1 MTTRPSA
8 GAVRGVTLAIGALM
22 AALIAGCAQPPKT
35 VLPEVPMSTAFKE
48 ARGPWVEAG
57 SSTAAPIAFDGWW
70 KSYGDPELDALQQ
83 RLVENSPD
91 LASALARYQQAKAA
105 TDSLRSAQSPTLN
118 SSLNGQRDRQS
129 ERRPLRVLGPTSPD
143 WYNSAILGLDLSYE
157 VDLWGRISQQVRAG
171 LASERAAAADLA
183 AARLALQAQLADSLL
198 QLRGLDRDNA
208 LLADAEEAYTRAFD
222 LISRRHQ
229 AGIASGLDQA
239 RAEGQLES
247 ARSQRRQSQ
256 AQRAVLEHA
265 IAALVGAN
273 ASSFRIE
280 PAASQPLA
288 MPVVPTGLPSTLLE
302 RRPDIAAA
310 QQRVVAATATLG
322 VAKTAFFPS
331 VMLSAQGG
339 FQSSDFGRFL
349 EAPNLFWAIG
359 PTLAYNLFDGGR
371 RKAEEARAAAALDE
385 SAQRYRGT
393 VLAAFQQVE
402 DQLVLLDRYGEALES
417 ENKSVEAAERSL
429 ALATNRYRAGAA
441 AYLEVVTSQ
450 TAGLQAR
457 RSAVDLA
464 TRQRR
469 ATVALVRA
477 LGGGWQQPVE
487 MKTDAGASEAVAVT
501 RNGNP

>member
-1 MTTRPSA
+1 MTAPMAASRAAQT
-8 GAVRGVTLAIGALM
+8 AVRMTSRGAARLSVQLARGVAHGVALSV
-22 AALIAGCAQPPKT
+22 AALVVALVAGCAQPPKT
-35 VLPEVPMSTAFKE
+35 TLPDVPMATSFKE

-57 SSTAAPIAFDGWW
+57 ASAAAPIALDGWW

-83 RLVENSPD
+83 RLVEHSPD
-91 LASALARYQQAKAA
+91 LASALARYQQARAA

-143 WYNSAILGLDLSYE
+143 WYNSATLGLDLSYE

-198 QLRGLDRDNA
+198 QLRGIDRDNA

-247 ARSQRRQSQ
+247 ARSQRKQSQ

-280 PAASQPLA
+280 PAASLELA

-371 RKAEEARAAAALDE
+371 RKAEEAPRDGGA
-385 SAQRYRGT
+385 
-393 VLAAFQQVE
+393 
-402 DQLVLLDRYGEALES
+402 
-417 ENKSVEAAERSL
+417 
-429 ALATNRYRAGAA
+429 RAGARRRVA
-441 AYLEVVTSQ
+441 TARGDEDGCGSVRSVCGHQKRKSVTP
-450 TAGLQAR
+450 
-457 RSAVDLA
+457 D
-464 TRQRR
+464 RQ
-469 ATVALVRA
+469 
-477 LGGGWQQPVE
+477 
-487 MKTDAGASEAVAVT
+487 M
-501 RNGNP
+501 

>member
-1 MTTRPSA
+1 MKASLTA
-8 GAVRGVTLAIGALM
+8 LAV
-22 AALIAGCAQPPKT
+22 AASIAGCAEPPKT
-35 VLPEVPMSTAFKE
+35 VLPDVPMTTGFKE

-57 SSTAAPIAFDGWW
+57 SSTTAPIAFDGWW
-70 KSYGDPELDALQQ
+70 KGYGDPELDALQQ
-83 RLVENSPD
+83 RLIANSPD
-91 LASALARYQQAKAA
+91 LASALARYQQARAA
-105 TDSLRSAQSPTLN
+105 TESLRSAQSPTLN
-118 SSLNGQRDRQS
+118 SSLNGQRIRQS
-129 ERRPLRVLGPTSPD
+129 ESRPLRVLGPTSPD
-143 WYNSAILGLDLSYE
+143 WYNSATLGLDLSYE

-183 AARLALQAQLADSLL
+183 AARLALQAQLADSML

-208 LLADAEEAYTRAFD
+208 LLADAEEAYTHAFD

-273 ASSFRIE
+273 ASNFRIE
-280 PAASQPLA
+280 PAASLDLA
-288 MPVVPTGLPSTLLE
+288 VPVVPTGLPSTLLE

-331 VMLSAQGG
+331 VVLSAQGG

-371 RKAEEARAAAALDE
+371 RQAEEARASAALDE

-402 DQLVLLDRYGEALES
+402 DQLVLLDRYGEALAS
-417 ENKSVEAAERSL
+417 ENKSVAAAERSL

-464 TRQRR
+464 TRRRR

-477 LGGGWQQPVE
+477 LGGGWQEPVE
-487 MKTDAGASEAVAVT
+487 MKADAQ
-501 RNGNP
+501 R

>member
-1 MTTRPSA
+1 MSTRGKRHLSA
-8 GAVRGVTLAIGALM
+8 AIALAVTAWM
-22 AALIAGCAQPPKT
+22 AGCAQAPRAQ
-35 VLPEVPMSTAFKE
+35 LPDVPMASAFKE
-48 ARGPWVEAG
+48 ARGPWIEAG
-57 SSTAAPIAFDGWW
+57 ASTGAIAFDGWW
-70 KSYGDPELDALQQ
+70 QGYGDPELDALQQ
-83 RLVENSPD
+83 RLIENSPD
-91 LASALARYQQAKAA
+91 LASALARYQQAKAV
-105 TDSLRSAQSPTLN
+105 TDSLRAAQSPTLN
-118 SSLNGQRDRQS
+118 TSLNAQRDRQS

-143 WYNSAILGLDLSYE
+143 WYNSATLGLDLSYE
-157 VDLWGRISQQVRAG
+157 VDLWGRVSRQVEAG
-171 LASERAAAADLA
+171 VASER

-208 LLADAEEAYTRAFD
+208 LLADAEEAYARAFD
-222 LISRRHQ
+222 LISRRHE

-239 RAEGQLES
+239 RAQGQLES

-280 PAASQPLA
+280 PALA
-288 MPVVPTGLPSTLLE
+288 LQLATPVVPPGLPSTLLE

-310 QQRVVAATATLG
+310 RQRVVAATATLG
-322 VAKTAFFPS
+322 VARTAFFPS
-331 VMLSAQGG
+331 VVLSAQGG
-339 FQSSDFGRFL
+339 FQSSDLGRFI

-359 PTLAYNLFDGGR
+359 PTLAMNLLDGGR
-371 RKAEEARAAAALDE
+371 RKAEEARAGAALDE
-385 SAQRYRGT
+385 SAQRYRGA

-402 DQLVLLDRYGEALES
+402 DQLVLLDRYGEALEA
-417 ENKSVEAAERSL
+417 EKKSVDAAERAL

-457 RSAVDLA
+457 RSAVDLE

-469 ATVALVRA
+469 ATVALVKA
-477 LGGGWQQPVE
+477 LGGGWAAE
-487 MKTDAGASEAVAVT
+487 TDLKASAA
-501 RNGNP
+501 R

>member
-1 MTTRPSA
+1 MKASVTA
-8 GAVRGVTLAIGALM
+8 LAV
-22 AALIAGCAQPPKT
+22 AALIAGCAEPPKT
-35 VLPEVPMSTAFKE
+35 VLPDVPMTTGFKE

-57 SSTAAPIAFDGWW
+57 SSTTAPIAFDGWW
-70 KSYGDPELDALQQ
+70 KGYGDPELDALQQ
-83 RLVENSPD
+83 RLIANSPD

-118 SSLNGQRDRQS
+118 SALNGQRIRQS
-129 ERRPLRVLGPTSPD
+129 ESRPLRVLGPTSPD
-143 WYNSAILGLDLSYE
+143 WYNSATLGLDLSYE

-183 AARLALQAQLADSLL
+183 AARLALQAQLADSML

-208 LLADAEEAYTRAFD
+208 LLADAEEAYTHAFD

-273 ASSFRIE
+273 ASNFRIE
-280 PAASQPLA
+280 PAASLDLA
-288 MPVVPTGLPSTLLE
+288 VPVVPTGLPSTLLE

-331 VMLSAQGG
+331 VVLSAQGG

-359 PTLAYNLFDGGR
+359 PTLAYNLLDGGR
-371 RKAEEARAAAALDE
+371 RKAEEARASAALDE

-402 DQLVLLDRYGEALES
+402 DQLVLLDRYGEALAS
-417 ENKSVEAAERSL
+417 ENKSVAAAERSL

-477 LGGGWQQPVE
+477 LGGGWQEPVE
-487 MKTDAGASEAVAVT
+487 MKADAQ
-501 RNGNP
+501 R

>member
-1 MTTRPSA
+1 MTARQSTRLSA
-8 GAVRGVTLAIGALM
+8 PIVRGVALAVV
-22 AALIAGCAQPPKT
+22 ALIAGCAQPPKT
-35 VLPEVPMSTAFKE
+35 VLPDVPMATAFKE

-57 SSTAAPIAFDGWW
+57 ASVAAPIAIDGWW
-70 KSYGDPELDALQQ
+70 KAYRDPELDALQQ

-129 ERRPLRVLGPTSPD
+129 ERRPLRVVGPTSPD
-143 WYNSAILGLDLSYE
+143 WYNSATLGLDLSYE

-183 AARLALQAQLADSLL
+183 TARLALQAQLADSLL

-208 LLADAEEAYTRAFD
+208 LLADAEEAYSRAFD

-280 PAASQPLA
+280 PAASSDLA
-288 MPVVPTGLPSTLLE
+288 MPVVPPGLPSTLLE

-331 VMLSAQGG
+331 VVLSAQGG

-417 ENKSVEAAERSL
+417 ENKSVDAAERSL

-477 LGGGWQQPVE
+477 LGGGWNEP
-487 MKTDAGASEAVAVT
+487 AAL
-501 RNGNP
+501 P

>member
-1 MTTRPSA
+1 MSTRGKRRLSA
-8 GAVRGVTLAIGALM
+8 AIALAVTAWM
-22 AALIAGCAQPPKT
+22 AGCAQAPRT
-35 VLPEVPMSTAFKE
+35 QLPDVPMASAFKE
-48 ARGPWVEAG
+48 ARGPWIEAG
-57 SSTAAPIAFDGWW
+57 ASTGAIAFDGWW
-70 KSYGDPELDALQQ
+70 QGYGDPELDALQQ
-83 RLVENSPD
+83 RLIENSPD

-105 TDSLRSAQSPTLN
+105 TDSLRAAQSPTLN
-118 SSLNGQRDRQS
+118 TSLNAQRDRQS

-143 WYNSAILGLDLSYE
+143 WYNSATLGLDLSYE
-157 VDLWGRISQQVRAG
+157 VDLWGRVSRQVEAG
-171 LASERAAAADLA
+171 VASERAAAADLA

-208 LLADAEEAYTRAFD
+208 LLADAEEAYARAFD
-222 LISRRHQ
+222 LISRRHE

-239 RAEGQLES
+239 RAQGQLES

-280 PAASQPLA
+280 PAPALQLA
-288 MPVVPTGLPSTLLE
+288 TPVVPPGLPSTLLE

-310 QQRVVAATATLG
+310 RQRVVAATATLG
-322 VAKTAFFPS
+322 VARTAFFPS
-331 VMLSAQGG
+331 VVLSAQGG
-339 FQSSDFGRFL
+339 FQSSDLGRFI

-359 PTLAYNLFDGGR
+359 PTLAMNLLDGGR
-371 RKAEEARAAAALDE
+371 RKAEEARAGAALDE
-385 SAQRYRGT
+385 SAQRYRGA

-402 DQLVLLDRYGEALES
+402 DQLVLLDRYGEALEA
-417 ENKSVEAAERSL
+417 EKKSVDAAERSL

-457 RSAVDLA
+457 RSAVDLE

-469 ATVALVRA
+469 AAVALVKA
-477 LGGGWQQPVE
+477 LGGGWNAE
-487 MKTDAGASEAVAVT
+487 TELKASAA
-501 RNGNP
+501 R

>member
-1 MTTRPSA
+1 MKASLTA
-8 GAVRGVTLAIGALM
+8 LAV
-22 AALIAGCAQPPKT
+22 AALIAGCAEPPKT
-35 VLPEVPMSTAFKE
+35 VLPDVPMTTGFKE

-57 SSTAAPIAFDGWW
+57 SSTTAPIAFDGWW
-70 KSYGDPELDALQQ
+70 KGYGDPELDALQQ
-83 RLVENSPD
+83 RLIANSPD
-91 LASALARYQQAKAA
+91 LASALARYQQARAA
-105 TDSLRSAQSPTLN
+105 TESLRSAQSPTLN
-118 SSLNGQRDRQS
+118 SSLNGQRIRQS
-129 ERRPLRVLGPTSPD
+129 ESRPLRVLGPTSPD
-143 WYNSAILGLDLSYE
+143 WYNSATLGLDLSYE

-183 AARLALQAQLADSLL
+183 AARLALQAQLADSML

-273 ASSFRIE
+273 ASNFRIE
-280 PAASQPLA
+280 PAASLDLA
-288 MPVVPTGLPSTLLE
+288 VPVVPTGLPSTLLE

-331 VMLSAQGG
+331 VVLSAQGG

-371 RKAEEARAAAALDE
+371 RQAEEARASAALDE

-402 DQLVLLDRYGEALES
+402 DQLVLLDRYGEALAS
-417 ENKSVEAAERSL
+417 ENKSVAAAERSL

-477 LGGGWQQPVE
+477 LGGGWQEPVE
-487 MKTDAGASEAVAVT
+487 MKADAQ
-501 RNGNP
+501 R

>member
-1 MTTRPSA
+1 MPNAVSGA
-8 GAVRGVTLAIGALM
+8 APNAVPGAVRRAGLVALAL
-22 AALIAGCAQPPKT
+22 AALVAGCAQAPKEQ
-35 VLPEVPMSTAFKE
+35 LPEVPMASAFKE

-57 SSTAAPIAFDGWW
+57 ASTAAPIALDGWW
-70 KSYGDPELDALQQ
+70 QVYGDAELDALQQ

-91 LASALARYQQAKAA
+91 LASALARYQQARAA
-105 TDSLRSAQSPTLN
+105 TDTLRAAQSPTLN
-118 SSLNGQRDRQS
+118 TSLNGQRDRQS
-129 ERRPLRVLGPTSPD
+129 EKRPLRVLGPTSPD
-143 WYNSAILGLDLSYE
+143 WYNSATLGLDLSYE
-157 VDLWGRISQQVRAG
+157 VDLWGRVSQQVRAG
-171 LASERAAAADLA
+171 VASERAAAADLA
-183 AARLALQAQLADSLL
+183 AARLALQAQLADSML

-208 LLADAEEAYTRAFD
+208 LLADAEEAYARAFD
-222 LISRRHQ
+222 LISRRHD

-273 ASSFRIE
+273 ASTFRIE
-280 PAASQPLA
+280 PSTARDLA
-288 MPVVPTGLPSTLLE
+288 MPVVPPGLPSTLLE

-310 QQRVVAATATLG
+310 RQRVVAATATLG
-322 VAKTAFFPS
+322 AAKTAFFPS
-331 VMLSAQGG
+331 VVLSAQGG
-339 FQSSDFGRFL
+339 FQSSDFGRFI

-359 PTLAYNLFDGGR
+359 PTLALNLLDGGR
-371 RKAEEARAAAALDE
+371 RKAEEARATAALDE

-402 DQLVLLDRYGEALES
+402 DQLVLLDRYGEALEA
-417 ENKSVEAAERSL
+417 EKKSVDAAERSL

-477 LGGGWQQPVE
+477 LGGGWRETAE
-487 MKTDAGASEAVAVT
+487 MKADAA
-501 RNGNP
+501 R

>member
-1 MTTRPSA
+1 MSGRAAGTRRAAGATGAA
-8 GAVRGVTLAIGALM
+8 GAVALAV

-35 VLPEVPMSTAFKE
+35 QLPDVPVAPGFKE

-57 SSTAAPIAFDGWW
+57 SASAPIALDGWW
-70 KSYGDPELDALQQ
+70 QAYGDVELDALQRQ
-83 RLVENSPD
+83 LVANSPD
-91 LASALARYQQAKAA
+91 LASALARYEQARAA
-105 TDSLRSAQSPTLN
+105 TDTLRAAQSPTLN
-118 SSLNGQRDRQS
+118 TSLNGQRIRQS

-143 WYNSAILGLDLSYE
+143 WYNSATLGLDLGYE
-157 VDLWGRISQQVRAG
+157 VDLWGRVSRQVAAG
-171 LASERAAAADLA
+171 VASERAAAADLA
-183 AARLALQAQLADSLL
+183 AARLALQAQLADSML
-198 QLRGLDRDNA
+198 QLRGLDRDQA
-208 LLADAEEAYTRAFD
+208 LLADAEEAYARAFD
-222 LISRRHQ
+222 LISRRHE

-239 RAEGQLES
+239 RAQGQLES

-280 PAASQPLA
+280 PASSSSSPSLA
-288 MPVVPTGLPSTLLE
+288 MPVVPPGLPSTLLE

-310 QQRVVAATATLG
+310 RQRVVAATATLG
-322 VAKTAFFPS
+322 VAQTAFFPS
-331 VMLSAQGG
+331 VVLSAQGG

-359 PTLAYNLFDGGR
+359 PTLALNLLDGGR
-371 RKAEEARAAAALDE
+371 RKAEEARATAALDE

-417 ENKSVEAAERSL
+417 ETKSVDAAERSL

-477 LGGGWQQPVE
+477 LGGGWQAPVE
-487 MKTDAGASEAVAVT
+487 MKADAT
-501 RNGNP
+501 P

>member
-8 GAVRGVTLAIGALM
+8 GAVRGVTLAIGALT

-35 VLPEVPMSTAFKE
+35 VLPEVPMTTGFKE

-57 SSTAAPIAFDGWW
+57 SSSSTATPIAFDGWW
-70 KSYGDPELDALQQ
+70 RGYGDPELDALQQ

-118 SSLNGQRDRQS
+118 STLNGQRDRQS

-143 WYNSAILGLDLSYE
+143 WYNSATLGLDLSYE

-280 PAASQPLA
+280 PAASLDLA
-288 MPVVPTGLPSTLLE
+288 MPVVPPGLPSTLLE

-331 VMLSAQGG
+331 VVLSAQGG

-371 RKAEEARAAAALDE
+371 RKAEEARASAALDE

-417 ENKSVEAAERSL
+417 ENKSVDAAERSL

-487 MKTDAGASEAVAVT
+487 MKADA
-501 RNGNP
+501 RP

>member
-1 MTTRPSA
+1 MTAPGTSRLA
-8 GAVRGVTLAIGALM
+8 GAAALAV

-35 VLPEVPMSTAFKE
+35 QLPDVPMATGFKE

-57 SSTAAPIAFDGWW
+57 ASAAAPIALDGWW
-70 KSYGDPELDALQQ
+70 QVYGDAELDALQR
-83 RLVENSPD
+83 RLIDNSPD
-91 LASALARYQQAKAA
+91 LASALARYEQARAA
-105 TDSLRSAQSPTLN
+105 TDTLRAAQSPTLN
-118 SSLNGQRDRQS
+118 TSLNAQRDRQS
-129 ERRPLRVLGPTSPD
+129 EKRPLRVLGPTSPD
-143 WYNSAILGLDLSYE
+143 WYNSATLGLDLSYE
-157 VDLWGRISQQVRAG
+157 VDLWGRVSQQVRAG
-171 LASERAAAADLA
+171 VASERAAAADLA
-183 AARLALQAQLADSLL
+183 AARLALQAQLADSML

-222 LISRRHQ
+222 LISRRHD

-280 PAASQPLA
+280 PAAPTQEA
-288 MPVVPTGLPSTLLE
+288 VMPVVPPGVPSTLLE

-310 QQRVVAATATLG
+310 RQRVVAATASLG

-359 PTLAYNLFDGGR
+359 PTLALNLLDGGR
-371 RKAEEARAAAALDE
+371 RKAEEARATAALDE
-385 SAQRYRGT
+385 TAQRYRGT

-402 DQLVLLDRYGEALES
+402 DQLVLLDRYGEALEA
-417 ENKSVEAAERSL
+417 EKKSVDAAERSL

-477 LGGGWQQPVE
+477 LGGGWSEPAE
-487 MKTDAGASEAVAVT
+487 MKADAA
-501 RNGNP
+501 R